1 METENESPLA
11 AAAENAAKR
20 KLIIQPVIVTLLAA
34 GLVGEILTVLPKFR
48 EEGIT
53 KLENYAVFMLMIA
66 VAIMLLRSV
75 LKLVYI
81 LRDLR
86 AAKAGTVRTQ
96 PGKEKAMLTV
106 LAILAGCFILLGL
119 LLAGWTAAQNANG
132 NY

>member
-53 KLENYAVFMLMIA
+53 KLDNYAVFMLMIA

-86 AAKAGTVRTQ
+86 AAKAGAVRKQ

>member
-53 KLENYAVFMLMIA
+53 KLDNYAVFMLMIA

-96 PGKEKAMLTV
+96 PGKEKAKLTV